1 VIAGVPWWQWALS
14 SVVVP
19 IMVGLAAAYAGH
31 SLSLRRSRV
40 ETRLIEHRTTYEE
53 LLPALYDLVESDTR
67 WVRSAYH
74 DYGSQVAEDRARESD
89 EEWAD
94 RRRTAMATVQRVLR
108 RGELGV
114 SRAVLASLQAI
125 DDRHSDIA
133 GRYNR
138 EELDYVDA
146 LEEDAESSRRALDEV
161 REAIKH
167 EV

>member
-1 VIAGVPWWQWALS
+1 MPNYLGCDCWALNTTIS
-14 SVVVP
+14 GFQFATAGAFLV
-19 IMVGLAAAYAGH
+19 LAR
-31 SLSLRRSRV
+31 SLRRLLVRF
-40 ETRLIEHRTTYEE
+40 EHACKE
-53 LLPALYDLVESDTR
+53 LAPELVESNAR
-67 WVRSAYH
+67 SVRSACH
-74 DYGSQVAEDRARESD
+74 DYGSQVAEDKARESD

-94 RRRTAMATVQRVLR
+94 RRRAAMATVQRVLR

-133 GRYNR
+133 SRYNR
-138 EELDYVDA
+138 EELDYVAA
-146 LEEDAESSRRALDEV
+146 LEEDAASSRRALDEV